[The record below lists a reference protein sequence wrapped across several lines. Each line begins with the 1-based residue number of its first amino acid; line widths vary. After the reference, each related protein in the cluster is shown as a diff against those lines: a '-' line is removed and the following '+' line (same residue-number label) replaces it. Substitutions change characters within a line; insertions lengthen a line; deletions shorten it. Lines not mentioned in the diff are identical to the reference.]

1 MSSPD
6 NTLPDRK
13 HTFIEDFQG
22 IIAGTLLFS
31 LGATLLGQAHLVT
44 GGAVGLALYLH
55 YVTGL
60 SLGWLI
66 FIINVP
72 FYFLAFRRMG
82 RTFVIKT
89 IVSVA
94 LLSVLTNWMPA
105 LMPLARIHPLYES
118 AMGGLL
124 MGVGL
129 LILFRHHSSV
139 GGFGILALYLQEQRG
154 WRAGNIQLLID
165 AAILTLSATTIA
177 PLAVAISAA
186 SAIVL
191 NMTLSINHRPDRY
204 IAA

>member
-6 NTLPDRK
+6 NTLPDCK
-13 HTFIEDFQG
+13 HTFVEDLQG
-22 IIAGTLLFS
+22 IVAGTVLFS

-55 YVTGL
+55 YVTGVGV
-60 SLGWLI
+60 GWLI
-66 FIINVP
+66 FVINLP
-72 FYFLAFRRMG
+72 FYYLAFRRMG
-82 RTFVIKT
+82 RAFVVKT
-89 IVSVA
+89 IATVA
-94 LLSVLTNWMPA
+94 LLSVLTNWMPT
-105 LMPLARIHPLYES
+105 LMPLERIHPLYES
-118 AMGGLL
+118 ALGGLL

-129 LILFRHHSSV
+129 LILFRHRSSV
-139 GGFGILALYLQEQRG
+139 GGFGILALYLQEQKG

-165 AAILTLSATTIA
+165 AAILALSATTIA
-177 PLAVAISAA
+177 PLSVVISAA

>member
-6 NTLPDRK
+6 NTLPDCK
-13 HTFIEDFQG
+13 HTFVEDLQG
-22 IIAGTLLFS
+22 IVAGTVLFS

-55 YVTGL
+55 YVTGVGV
-60 SLGWLI
+60 GWLI
-66 FIINVP
+66 FVINLP
-72 FYFLAFRRMG
+72 FYYLAFRRMG
-82 RTFVIKT
+82 RTFVVKT
-89 IVSVA
+89 IATVA
-94 LLSVLTNWMPA
+94 LLSVLTNWMPT
-105 LMPLARIHPLYES
+105 LMPLERIHPLYES
-118 AMGGLL
+118 ALGGLL

-129 LILFRHHSSV
+129 LILFRHRSSV
-139 GGFGILALYLQEQRG
+139 GGFGILALYLQEQKG

-165 AAILTLSATTIA
+165 AAILALSATTIA
-177 PLAVAISAA
+177 PLSVAISAA